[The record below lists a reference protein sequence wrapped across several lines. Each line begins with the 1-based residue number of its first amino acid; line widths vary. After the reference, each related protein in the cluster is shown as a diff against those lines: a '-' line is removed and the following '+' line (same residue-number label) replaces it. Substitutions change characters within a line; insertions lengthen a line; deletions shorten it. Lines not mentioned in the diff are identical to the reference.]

1 MRLILLVVTV
11 FLGLSQSYSQ
21 NLPAQWRK
29 SDDGKYLIAGDQISD
44 GLYDES
50 TVEEMRIYFTQ
61 SNYWTLLTQNYNAKI
76 DIPCKIKYKDIT
88 LDSVGIR
95 FKGQTSYFMNTTQ
108 KKSFSI
114 STDAY
119 KDQAL
124 LGYNSLNL
132 NNGFQDASF
141 MREVLYYHQIR
152 KHSPSAK
159 ANFVRVY
166 LNDQDWGI
174 YLNVQQQNKDFLE
187 EWFESN
193 NGINIRADVPDGS
206 STGGGPGGG
215 PGGGGQWGDGT
226 AGINYL
232 GTDTAQYQKYYT
244 LKSSDASDQ
253 PWQELLKACNVLNN
267 SGVFL
272 ETEAPKV
279 FDIDKILWH
288 LACEIAFGDD
298 DSYVYKGKMDYYIH
312 QDAETKRWATYDYD
326 ANSTLLTAHVTWS
339 PFYNEA
345 KVNYP
350 LLNKLLAV
358 PAFRQRYLA
367 HMRTIINDLFNETE
381 VNALIDKYDGLI
393 RAGVQA
399 DTKKGTSNTAY
410 VSELTVLK
418 NYIKNRKANLLANAE
433 VKVVGPT
440 IGETQYKVNNNAS
453 NRVVAGDEVKVVSK
467 VSFADGLQTVN
478 LHYCGGFSGVFTVK
492 SMADDGQNGDDV
504 ANDGN
509 YTAILPN
516 FEAGTLVRF
525 YIEAIGNNTPKTRS
539 YFPSGAEHQLMIYT
553 VEAQVASDKTV
564 VINEFMASNT
574 GIITDENGETED
586 WIELYNTTS
595 NDVDLSG
602 YFLTDSKDNLTKFE
616 FLAGTTIKANGY
628 LVIWADEDGTQG
640 PLHAN
645 FKLSGSGESIY
656 LLDKNQV
663 VIDSLTFGQQT
674 ANKSAARIPN
684 GTGPFVIGDHTFGK
698 NNQGISSAEEI
709 LTNTLTI
716 YPNPSSGEIFIHN
729 SNDAKANIQIYTVNG
744 TKVRETSAES
754 GETIQIQDLV
764 SGFYFIRAGGKTYK
778 LVVTNE

>member
-29 SDDGKYLIAGDQISD
+29 SDDGKYLIAGDQVSD

-132 NNGFQDASF
+132 NNAFQDASF

-399 DTKKGTSNTAY
+399 D
-410 VSELTVLK
+410 
-418 NYIKNRKANLLANAE
+418 
-433 VKVVGPT
+433 
-440 IGETQYKVNNNAS
+440 
-453 NRVVAGDEVKVVSK
+453 
-467 VSFADGLQTVN
+467 
-478 LHYCGGFSGVFTVK
+478 
-492 SMADDGQNGDDV
+492 
-504 ANDGN
+504 
-509 YTAILPN
+509 
-516 FEAGTLVRF
+516 
-525 YIEAIGNNTPKTRS
+525 
-539 YFPSGAEHQLMIYT
+539 
-553 VEAQVASDKTV
+553 
-564 VINEFMASNT
+564 
-574 GIITDENGETED
+574 
-586 WIELYNTTS
+586 
-595 NDVDLSG
+595 
-602 YFLTDSKDNLTKFE
+602 
-616 FLAGTTIKANGY
+616 
-628 LVIWADEDGTQG
+628 
-640 PLHAN
+640 
-645 FKLSGSGESIY
+645 
-656 LLDKNQV
+656 
-663 VIDSLTFGQQT
+663 
-674 ANKSAARIPN
+674 
-684 GTGPFVIGDHTFGK
+684 
-698 NNQGISSAEEI
+698 
-709 LTNTLTI
+709 
-716 YPNPSSGEIFIHN
+716 
-729 SNDAKANIQIYTVNG
+729 
-744 TKVRETSAES
+744 
-754 GETIQIQDLV
+754 
-764 SGFYFIRAGGKTYK
+764 
-778 LVVTNE
+778 

>member
-1 MRLILLVVTV
+1 QV
-11 FLGLSQSYSQ
+11 
-21 NLPAQWRK
+21 
-29 SDDGKYLIAGDQISD
+29 SD

-215 PGGGGQWGDGT
+215 GQWGDGT

-232 GTDTAQYQKYYT
+232 GADTAQYQKYYT

-399 DTKKGTSNTAY
+399 DTKKGTSNTA
-410 VSELTVLK
+410 
-418 NYIKNRKANLLANAE
+418 
-433 VKVVGPT
+433 
-440 IGETQYKVNNNAS
+440 
-453 NRVVAGDEVKVVSK
+453 
-467 VSFADGLQTVN
+467 
-478 LHYCGGFSGVFTVK
+478 
-492 SMADDGQNGDDV
+492 
-504 ANDGN
+504 
-509 YTAILPN
+509 
-516 FEAGTLVRF
+516 
-525 YIEAIGNNTPKTRS
+525 
-539 YFPSGAEHQLMIYT
+539 
-553 VEAQVASDKTV
+553 
-564 VINEFMASNT
+564 
-574 GIITDENGETED
+574 
-586 WIELYNTTS
+586 
-595 NDVDLSG
+595 
-602 YFLTDSKDNLTKFE
+602 
-616 FLAGTTIKANGY
+616 
-628 LVIWADEDGTQG
+628 
-640 PLHAN
+640 
-645 FKLSGSGESIY
+645 
-656 LLDKNQV
+656 
-663 VIDSLTFGQQT
+663 
-674 ANKSAARIPN
+674 
-684 GTGPFVIGDHTFGK
+684 
-698 NNQGISSAEEI
+698 
-709 LTNTLTI
+709 
-716 YPNPSSGEIFIHN
+716 
-729 SNDAKANIQIYTVNG
+729 
-744 TKVRETSAES
+744 
-754 GETIQIQDLV
+754 
-764 SGFYFIRAGGKTYK
+764 
-778 LVVTNE
+778 